1 MGDIVDLQRLNGI
14 ECEEAYLWR
23 IGQAKDSGELDMDWE
38 SITKII
44 NCLFREDESK
54 YVGESVYRKDYSK
67 VKKFVN
73 AGVFVPKSNSEDNYL
88 KELRLQEQVIQKE
101 KQKLFD
107 ERIGLKKLLREQ
119 SRREELFEIV
129 KRAIDEYEPIV
140 FDYAPVPIVDGD
152 ADMIIHITD
161 IHCGVNIKSPFNTFS
176 FEILQKRIKKF
187 LDEIFE
193 IQKMHHAQN
202 AYVVLGGDLVQGLI
216 HTNGRIEAKENIVEQ
231 IKKVSDVLGHFI
243 DELRYSFENVYVFI
257 TPGNHS
263 RSTASKEESV
273 KGENFDLLVHYVLR
287 KDFKNVENVHVI
299 DNELDV
305 NIATFDIRGWRVY
318 ASHGDKESEKTVV
331 YNMTKLARKA
341 NYPLPDI
348 CLLGH
353 YHSNGVTTVDGAKVI
368 STGCLDGMDTY
379 AIDNRYVG
387 APEQSVTVVTKN
399 KRIKGWYDIQLN

>member
-1 MGDIVDLQRLNGI
+1 MNDIVDLQRLNGT
-14 ECEEAYLWR
+14 ETEEAYLWR

-73 AGVFVPKSNSEDNYL
+73 AGVFTPKSNLEDNYL
-88 KELRLQEQVIQKE
+88 KELRLQEQTIQKE

-107 ERIGLKKLLREQ
+107 ERTGLKKLLREQ
-119 SRREELFEIV
+119 SRREELFLIV
-129 KRAIDEYEPIV
+129 KRAIDEYEPII
-140 FDYAPVPIVDGD
+140 FDYAPAPIIDSD
-152 ADMIIHITD
+152 ADMIIHVTD

-176 FEILQKRIKKF
+176 FEILQKRIKKY

-202 AYVVLGGDLVQGLI
+202 AFIILGGDLIQGLI

-231 IKKVSDVLGHFI
+231 IKNVSDVLGHFI

-273 KGENFDLLVHYVLR
+273 KGENFDLLVHYVLG
-287 KDFKNVENVHVI
+287 KDFKNVDNVHVI

-305 NIATFDIRGWRVY
+305 NIATFDVRGWRVY
-318 ASHGDKESEKTVV
+318 ASHGDKESEKSVV

-341 NYPLPDI
+341 HYPLPDI
-348 CLLGH
+348 CFLGH

-368 STGCLDGMDTY
+368 STGCMDGMDTY
-379 AIDNRYVG
+379 SIDNRYVG
-387 APEQSVTVVTKN
+387 TPEQSVTVVTKN
-399 KRIKGWYDIQLN
+399 KRIKGWYDIQLD